1 MGTFFYTKLTFH
13 DINLNSFIV
22 NLRQIQS
29 RVAEVHDS
37 DSVSIKMSTT
47 ARRRLMRDFKRLQED
62 PPEGVSGAPGENNIM
77 VWNAVIL
84 GPHETPFE
92 DGTFKLMMEFCEEY
106 PNKPPRVKFLSRMFH
121 PNIYADGGICLDILK
136 NKWSPTYDVSAIL
149 TSIQSLLSDPNPNSP
164 ANSMA
169 AQLFKENRRE
179 YEKRVKACVEQS
191 WCDD

>member
-1 MGTFFYTKLTFH
+1 MGTHPIFESDFDCLTDF
-13 DINLNSFIV
+13 INFV
-22 NLRQIQS
+22 NHS
-29 RVAEVHDS
+29 N
-37 DSVSIKMSTT
+37 KMSTA

-62 PPEGVSGAPGENNIM
+62 PPAGVSGAPGENNIM
-77 VWNAVIL
+77 LWNAVIF

-92 DGTFKLMMEFCEEY
+92 DGTFKLTMEFSEEY
-106 PNKPPRVKFLSRMFH
+106 PNKPPVVKFLSKMFH
-121 PNIYADGGICLDILK
+121 PNIYADGGICLDILQ
-136 NKWSPTYDVSAIL
+136 NRWSPTYDVSAIL